1 MSRLL
6 LGLMAFVMLMAPASP
21 ASAQIAIDWEATF
34 GDLNAD
40 IAYDVQPTGDGGFI
54 AAGFGTQG
62 NFEHI
67 MVVKTD
73 AQGQAQWQRTLN
85 FNNYSERAYDVIP
98 ANDGGALVIGR
109 LYLPGVADFRP
120 WLIKLDADGNTE
132 WSSEAGLS
140 LQANVDSAVVRG
152 LQRADGSLL
161 LAGSSRTPNN
171 SREPWLATASPTG
184 TLQSL
189 VVYPALPGTTNQGAT
204 IAGLAA
210 TPDGGFVLLGST
222 IYPWSPAP
230 ILWKFDADGQS
241 QWVRN
246 YGSPASP
253 ALRAANA
260 VRPANDGGY
269 LLAGCEAPNCTDTV
283 LLKTDA
289 LGNPLWSRRYE
300 QPLNNQGRDLIERP
314 DGGYLLAQT
323 SVDAAGSNAYS
334 AELLELDADGELI
347 DVTSLPG
354 GAQATFVTRLTALDD
369 GFVAAGYVD
378 DGAGIGN
385 LDFYLARGTWDEPA
399 GAPGACPDFDGS
411 QWVDVGDVAMAAAH
425 WQTHSAAPDWNP
437 IFDRNGDGVV
447 DMADILL
454 VSMHWGAY
462 CGP

>member
-1 MSRLL
+1 MKRLL
-6 LGLMAFVMLMAPASP
+6 LGLMAAAMLLAPASL
-21 ASAQIAIDWEATF
+21 ASTQIVIEWEAQF

-67 MVVKTD
+67 LVVKTD

-85 FNNYSERAYDVIP
+85 LNNYSERAYDVIP
-98 ANDGGALVIGR
+98 ANDGGYLVIGR
-109 LYLPGVADFRP
+109 LYLPGAADYRP
-120 WLIKLDADGNTE
+120 WLIKLDADGSTV

-161 LAGSSRTPNN
+161 LAGSSRTANN
-171 SREPWLATASPTG
+171 GREPWVATASPTG

-204 IAGLAA
+204 IEGLAA

-222 IYPWSPAP
+222 IYPWTPAP

-241 QWVRN
+241 EWVWN
-246 YGSPASP
+246 YGSPANP

-260 VRPANDGGY
+260 VLAVDGGY
-269 LLAGCEAPNCTDTV
+269 LLAGCEAPNCTDTM

-314 DGGYLLAQT
+314 GGGYLLAQT
-323 SVDAAGSNAYS
+323 SVDAVGSNAYS
-334 AELLELDADGELI
+334 AELLELGADGELVS
-347 DVTSLPG
+347 VTSLPG
-354 GAQATFVTRLTALDD
+354 GAQATFLTRLTALDD

-378 DGAGIGN
+378 DGTGIGN
-385 LDFYLARGTWDEPA
+385 LDFYLARGTLNDPA
-399 GAPGACPDFDGS
+399 GAPLACPDFDGN
-411 QWVDVGDVAMAAAH
+411 QWVDVGDLAMIAAH
-425 WQTHSAAPDWNP
+425 WQNHSASPEWNP

-447 DMADILL
+447 DTADILL
-454 VSMHWGAY
+454 VAMQWGAY
-462 CGP
+462 CGS